1 MGFKI
6 KIKINK
12 KFVKNK
18 KELHQKHVYS
28 YCQDM

>member
-18 KELHQKHVYS
+18 KELHQKHVKHTS
-28 YCQDM
+28 K